1 MISFEKFLY
10 YTLNSTDNSNER
22 MNVRCTYSFQKV
34 LFKFFFKNIFSLLY
48 NKNFLYN
55 YNNEFN
61 VSVME
66 QERNEWEE
74 RETVENEYVYK
85 NNFYFRVTELPN
97 NDGMK
102 R

>member
-1 MISFEKFLY
+1 
-10 YTLNSTDNSNER
+10 
-22 MNVRCTYSFQKV
+22 
-34 LFKFFFKNIFSLLY
+34 
-48 NKNFLYN
+48 
-55 YNNEFN
+55 
-61 VSVME
+61 ME